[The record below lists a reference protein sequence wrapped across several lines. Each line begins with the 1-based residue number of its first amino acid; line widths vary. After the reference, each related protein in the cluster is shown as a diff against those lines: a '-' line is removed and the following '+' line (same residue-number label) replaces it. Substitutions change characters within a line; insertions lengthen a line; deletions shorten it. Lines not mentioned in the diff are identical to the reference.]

1 VFQTFAALIDHM
13 SKERV
18 KSYLKHVCEPMY
30 RVLDESGGLVTR
42 PGDVELGAFCCLD
55 AKYICLC

>member
-1 VFQTFAALIDHM
+1 M

-55 AKYICLC
+55 VRYICLC